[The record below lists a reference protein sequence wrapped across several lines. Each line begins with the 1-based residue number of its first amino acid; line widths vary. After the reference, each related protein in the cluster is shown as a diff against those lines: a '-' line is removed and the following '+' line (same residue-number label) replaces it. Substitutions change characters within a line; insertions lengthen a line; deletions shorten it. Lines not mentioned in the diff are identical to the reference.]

1 MPISFDE
8 RRATLAGVCGAET
21 AEPLLSWLIDRPDA
35 EADLAA
41 CRHLHAAVLQVL
53 IAAGARVVGTPQDA
67 FVREHLLPLLAGGA
81 RGTNA
86 GAPVQKDFD
95 VLNEG

>member
-8 RRATLAGVCGAET
+8 QRATLAGVCGAET

-35 EADLAA
+35 EVDLGT

-53 IAAGARVVGTPQDA
+53 MAAGARVVGTPADT
-67 FVREHLLPLLAGGA
+67 FVREHLLPLLAGGM

-86 GAPVQKDFD
+86 RAPVPTESDAS
-95 VLNEG
+95 NEG